1 MIHFN
6 FFSVHVSLANFID
19 TMIDYPMS
27 QQYAFQMFER
37 LGAIG
42 VMTEEQVRTY
52 KLHVENLQSEEE
64 EV

>member
-1 MIHFN
+1 M
-6 FFSVHVSLANFID
+6 HVSLANFID

-42 VMTEEQVRTY
+42 VMSEEQVRTY
-52 KLHVENLQSEEE
+52 K
-64 EV
+64 